1 VDDLKAYYYEAAA
14 AQPGNSSPTSS
25 DLDSWFWEQTAAAKV
40 LFGIKDRCLESKDKM
55 MQLDGKLLLIPSAYN
70 S

>member
-14 AQPGNSSPTSS
+14 PQPGNSSPTSS
-25 DLDSWFWEQTAAAKV
+25 DLDSRFWEQTAAAKV
-40 LFGIKDRCLESKDKM
+40 LFGIKDRCLESEDKM
-55 MQLDGKLLLIPSAYN
+55 MQLDGKLLLIPSACN